1 MFIFKLLS
9 SIFEIFIFFVFIICI
24 ISITVASK
32 LLIFTRIEKKD
43 PRKHKTCF
51 KKESVKLATFEEEN
65 TITNEQVLY
74 PKEQEQNICST

>member
-43 PRKHKTCF
+43 PRKHKTCL
-51 KKESVKLATFEEEN
+51 KKDSVKLATFEEEN

-74 PKEQEQNICST
+74 PKEQEQNICFT